1 MSPQPHKDT
10 LFMAVFTPV
19 THEEL
24 EQWLAPLHL
33 GALVAHKGI
42 ASGIENSNFFVTLAR
57 DGVHTDYVLT
67 IFEVLKAEQLPFYLE
82 LMQHLAQKGLPVPR
96 PYADEH
102 GALFRTLAGKP
113 ASLVSKLAGKDT
125 SEPSPAHCASVGRTL
140 AQMHLAVA
148 DFKGTQP
155 NLRGLSWWLE
165 MQAKVAEFL
174 PEPIAALLHDEI
186 KLQNEFAQTELYRAL
201 PTGAGH
207 CDLFVDNV
215 LFADENTPAFIDFY
229 FAGVDRFLFDLAV
242 TANDWCINRASGE
255 FLPEQLSALLQA
267 YHSVKPL
274 TEADHTAWPM
284 MLRAAALRF
293 WISRLYDYYR
303 TRSAQML
310 TPKDPTHFER
320 ILTLRRAMHSDNTI
334 WI

>member
-1 MSPQPHKDT
+1 MRTKASP
-10 LFMAVFTPV
+10 A
-19 THEEL
+19 
-24 EQWLAPLHL
+24 
-33 GALVAHKGI
+33 ALKTQ
-42 ASGIENSNFFVTLAR
+42 FFVTLAR

-148 DFKGTQP
+148 DFKGTQA

-165 MQAKVAEFL
+165 MQAKRWLNSCPSRSPHCSTTKSSYKANL
-174 PEPIAALLHDEI
+174 HKPSCIAHYPP
-186 KLQNEFAQTELYRAL
+186 AQDTAICSWIMCCL
-201 PTGAGH
+201 PTRIH
-207 CDLFVDNV
+207 RHSSIFTL
-215 LFADENTPAFIDFY
+215 PAWIDS
-229 FAGVDRFLFDLAV
+229 FDLAV
-242 TANDWCINRASGE
+242 TANDWCIDRASGE

-267 YHSVKPL
+267 YHL
-274 TEADHTAWPM
+274 
-284 MLRAAALRF
+284 L
-293 WISRLYDYYR
+293 SR
-303 TRSAQML
+303 
-310 TPKDPTHFER
+310 
-320 ILTLRRAMHSDNTI
+320 
-334 WI
+334 

>member
-1 MSPQPHKDT
+1 
-10 LFMAVFTPV
+10 MAVFTPV
-19 THEEL
+19 TQEQL
-24 EQWLAPLHL
+24 AQWLAPLNL
-33 GALVAHKGI
+33 GSLVEYKGI
-42 ASGIENSNFFVTLAR
+42 ANGIENSNFFVTLNHN
-57 DGVHTDYVLT
+57 GTETEYVLT

-82 LMQHLAQKGLPVPR
+82 LMQHLALKGLPVPR
-96 PYADEH
+96 PYADGS

-113 ASLVSKLAGKDT
+113 ACLVSKLAGKDNH
-125 SEPSPAHCASVGRTL
+125 EPTPAHCASVGRTL
-140 AQMHLAVA
+140 AQMHLAVS

-155 NLRGLSWWLE
+155 NLRGLDWWLE
-165 MQAKVAEFL
+165 MESKVKEFL
-174 PEPIAALLHDEI
+174 PEPIAELLHDEVYA
-186 KLQNEFAQTELYRAL
+186 QDSFAKTEQYRAL

-215 LFADENTPAFIDFY
+215 LFADPNTPSFIDFY

-242 TANDWCINRASGE
+242 TANDWCIDRASGE
-255 FLPEQLSALLQA
+255 FLQEHLSALLQA
-267 YHSVKPL
+267 YHAVKPL
-274 TEADHTAWPM
+274 NDADKNAWTM

-303 TRSAQML
+303 TRSAEML

-320 ILTLRRAMHSDNTI
+320 ILKLRRAMSTNKLI